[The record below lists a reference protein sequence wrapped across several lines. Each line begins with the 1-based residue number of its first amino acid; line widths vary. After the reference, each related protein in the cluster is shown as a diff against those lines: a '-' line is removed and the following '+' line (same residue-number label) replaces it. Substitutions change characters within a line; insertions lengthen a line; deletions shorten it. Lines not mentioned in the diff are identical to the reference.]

1 MNEDALKKA
10 IVESISLPTIWS
22 KLVRDMGIIAFIVG
36 LLGGI
41 AFIHGDNPTAG
52 VLAIIIGIVG
62 YLNFFV
68 LSEFLE
74 K

>member
-22 KLVRDMGIIAFIVG
+22 KLVRDLGIIAFIVG

-41 AFIHGDNPTAG
+41 ALIHGDNPTAG
-52 VLAIIIGIVG
+52 ILAIIIGIVG

>member
-1 MNEDALKKA
+1 MNEDALRKA

-22 KLVRDMGIIAFIVG
+22 KLVRDLGIIAFIVG

-41 AFIHGDNPTAG
+41 AFIHSDNPTAG